1 MYLVDTI
8 SRAYLSQSLTDTP
21 TKNEVDGIHA
31 VDYLAI
37 SEKQLSEI
45 KQKTA
50 KDPTLQTL
58 QKRDLK
64 RMAWK
69 QQLSTKGSLR
79 VCQCQRR
86 TCRTRR
92 NHL

>member
-64 RMAWK
+64 RMA
-69 QQLSTKGSLR
+69 
-79 VCQCQRR
+79 
-86 TCRTRR
+86 
-92 NHL
+92 